1 MAWMRHKPDSEP
13 ASPPAPAPAPAP
25 TASAPVAPRQA
36 QPAPYREPAPTT
48 GRTVN
53 IGPSVHIKGTLSG
66 REDLT
71 VDGRVEGKITLREHQ
86 LTIGA
91 NGHIEAELQAK
102 AIVVHGKVVGN
113 VIAEHRVEIAASGT
127 VHGDI
132 RAPRVSIA
140 DGAMFRGTIDMDTR
154 SSAAKDAPQRMD
166 SHVTKEIPQS
176 VTAKAAS

>member
-1 MAWMRHKPDSEP
+1 MAWMRHKPDNEPTSEP
-13 ASPPAPAPAPAP
+13 TTAP
-25 TASAPVAPRQA
+25 TASMPPAPRQQS
-36 QPAPYREPAPTT
+36 QPAPYREPAVSMAT

-71 VDGRVEGKITLREHQ
+71 VDGRVEGKITLRDHV

-140 DGAMFRGTIDMDTR
+140 DGAMFRGSIDMDTR
-154 SSAAKDAPQRMD
+154 SSAKEEKPRPE
-166 SHVTKEIPQS
+166 SHVTQQIPQPVITS
-176 VTAKAAS
+176 KAAS